1 MRVFFF
7 IACGLLLLGQPRA
20 QDPKYTEFVRKL
32 TQVLEYNDTKG
43 LDRLVR
49 KDPDLVVRHF
59 AVECWEWKGKQ
70 DEARRQ
76 VLDAL
81 KAAWQRTFRSAT
93 LDRYERYILAQTEK
107 TRMDLYKV
115 DSAFS
120 KLLRALEEAERTRRR
135 EDFEMCRDSAMRLA
149 QAAEQLGHPLFAAR
163 YWALVAVILNKM
175 PDATLQDRQD
185 AVYALERF
193 VEHRKTWEYTEDI
206 HYKQNVNWL
215 KSEKARLEELR
226 KLARKRKEAGY
237 EEGVKGADALVIPG
251 APEEI
256 GKLEFFVQSKPPQ
269 DMFVRGGNVPSLW
282 LATRIEGTGPAQ
294 MSWFRAADVYLVRPG
309 MMKFGVT
316 TNGMESDLKKNP
328 YQPIEVSM
336 RYEPSEFFVD
346 ADRTRRYA
354 MWFYVGSESENVF
367 ELTPNLAPQKDS
379 AVVYYKSAAAWRT
392 TIRGETVTFFDDNG
406 NGKLF
411 DDPMKV
417 GVEMS
422 TFGDP
427 NARVAVPCHD
437 SMQIGKGPRRPLSQ
451 FVKIGDEWL
460 YLRPKGDD
468 AVGARPL
475 NPEFFKTGFVQFVW
489 KGPAKAKPRFLI
501 VRGRGEFS
509 TGMFDV
515 ISKKP
520 VEVPAGEYEISYGRC
535 TSGHGARTLE
545 AHVFAGDSR
554 RFTVGE
560 GKTVKLQLGA
570 PFRLDFVRAG
580 DEREVVIDSLTFR
593 ILGASGELY
602 ARINGATPTPE
613 VLAAKNDKGR
623 GAKRIGE
630 FIRMNMDQY
639 YKLSQHPTLRSEI
652 GYYPVVKGVQEGS
665 TVFRGKLPFKGA
677 FVGLRQRKHR
687 LFGKIEPIW
696 KQ

>member
-1 MRVFFF
+1 MRVLLYL
-7 IACGLLLLGQPRA
+7 ACGLLLLGQPRA
-20 QDPKYTEFVRKL
+20 QDPKYDEFVRKL
-32 TQVLEYNDTKG
+32 SKSLEYSDERG

-49 KDPDLVVRHF
+49 THPDLAVRHF
-59 AVECWEWKGKQ
+59 AVVCWEWKNKQ
-70 DEARRQ
+70 DEAKRK
-76 VLDAL
+76 VLDAM
-81 KAAWQRTFRSAT
+81 KAAWERTFKSAT
-93 LDRYERYILAQTEK
+93 LDKYERYIMAQTEK
-107 TRMDLYKV
+107 TRMELYKV
-115 DSAFS
+115 DSAFG
-120 KLLRALEEAERTRRR
+120 KLLRALTEAERTKRR
-135 EDFEMCRDSAMRLA
+135 EDFEMCRDSGMRLA

-175 PDATLQDRQD
+175 PDPTLQDRQD
-185 AVYALERF
+185 AIYALERF
-193 VEHRKTWEYTEDI
+193 LEHRKTWEYTEDTY
-206 HYKQNVNWL
+206 YKQNFVWL
-215 KSEKARLEELR
+215 KSEKAKLEEER

-237 EEGVKGADALVIPG
+237 EEGVKGADALVVPG

-256 GKLEFFVQSKPPQ
+256 GKLEFFVQPKPPE

-282 LATRIEGTGPAQ
+282 LATRIEGSGPAQ
-294 MSWFRAADVYLVRPG
+294 ISWYRAADVYLVRPG
-309 MMKFGVT
+309 TTKFGVT
-316 TNGMESDLKKNP
+316 TNGMEPDLKKNP

-336 RYEPSEFFVD
+336 RYRPSEFFVD
-346 ADRTRRYA
+346 ANRTKRYA

-367 ELTPNLAPQKDS
+367 QLTPNLAPQKDS

-392 TIRGETVTFFDDNG
+392 TIRGETVTFYDDNC

-411 DDPMKV
+411 DDPRKV

-427 NARVAVPCHD
+427 NAKVKVPCHD
-437 SMQIGKGPRRPLSQ
+437 SMQIGKGPRRPFSQ

-460 YLRPKGDD
+460 HLRPKGDD

-475 NPEFFKTGFVQFVW
+475 NPEFFKTGFVQLAW

-501 VRGRGEFS
+501 VRGRGEYS
-509 TGMFDV
+509 TAMFDV
-515 ISKKP
+515 VSKKP

-535 TSGHGARTLE
+535 TSGHGARVVE
-545 AHVFAGDSR
+545 GHVFAGDAE

-560 GKTVKLQLGA
+560 AKTFKLRIGA
-570 PFRLDFVRAG
+570 PFRLDFVRGG
-580 DEREVVIDSLTFR
+580 DEREVVIDSLTMR

-613 VLAAKNDKGR
+613 IVVARNDKGK
-623 GAKRIGE
+623 GAKKIGE
-630 FIRMNMDQY
+630 FVRMNMDQY

-652 GYYPVVKGVQEGS
+652 GFYPVVKGVQEGS
-665 TVFRGKLPFKGA
+665 TVFRAKLPFKGA
-677 FVGLRQRKHR
+677 FVGLRQRKHKF
-687 LFGKIEPIW
+687 LGKLEPIW